1 MADWIRV
8 VEESQLRTDL
18 APFRVGDTVQVQF
31 KVLEGGRERAQM
43 FQGIVIKKQGE
54 GLRKT
59 FTVRKISFGVGV
71 EKTFLANSPKITKIK
86 VVSRGQVRRAKLYY
100 LRKKVGKKAQVKKK
114 H

>member
-71 EKTFLANSPKITKIK
+71 EKTFLVNSPKITKIK